1 MAVLNAMRDIRAA
14 LTRRGGEQAVPVL
27 TVIDVEADQDRS
39 IAALNIALA
48 AARDGVKVLLI
59 DADLEQRTLSEKV
72 SHLVKREPGRFGW
85 LGFGAKAAP
94 AIATA
99 NGISI
104 LPAAAAGE
112 AKAGDAIRKAIAEA
126 RSNGGYG
133 LVILD
138 GPALPWGPAD
148 RKLLD
153 IADGIVGILPVH
165 LDINEHMEGIIA
177 ALGGDERKIVGV
189 VLSEVN
195 PAPPGS
201 QQDKQ
206 YA

>member
-1 MAVLNAMRDIRAA
+1 MQLDRFTTKSRQALEAA
-14 LTRRGGEQAVPVL
+14 T
-27 TVIDVEADQDRS
+27 
-39 IAALNIALA
+39 ALA
-48 AARDGVKVLLI
+48 AARDGVKVLLV
-59 DADLEQRTLSEKV
+59 DADLKQRVLSSKV
-72 SHLVKREPGRFGW
+72 SHLAKSEPSRFGW
-85 LGFGAKAAP
+85 LGIGARAP
-94 AIATA
+94 RAIATA

-104 LPAAAAGE
+104 LPALHASD
-112 AKAGDAIRKAIAEA
+112 AKAGEAIRKAVAQA
-126 RSNGGYG
+126 RSEAGCD

-153 IADGIVGILPVH
+153 IADGLVGILPTQ
-165 LDINEHMEGIIA
+165 LDINEHMEGIIS

-189 VLSEVN
+189 VLSEVS
-195 PAPPGS
+195 PTAPGS